1 MENFKNTQVEEQVT
15 AVETADAVEAVE
27 KEKPYSFRTLRADDV
42 FLMFNI
48 ISKIGIKEFKSCF
61 EDEDVVKSISKF
73 SNKNN
78 GTDNS
83 NLVAIGITVMLPA
96 VDIILKNI
104 SKCKTDLYAL
114 LGLVS
119 NMSPD
124 KIAKLDAVVF
134 LEMVID
140 FFKKPEFPDFFKV
153 VSKLFK

>member
-1 MENFKNTQVEEQVT
+1 MENIKNTQVEEQVT
-15 AVETADAVEAVE
+15 TAGTVAVVE
-27 KEKPYSFRTLRADDV
+27 EKPYSFRTLKSDDV
-42 FLMFNI
+42 FLMLNI

-61 EDEDVVKSISKF
+61 EDEDVVKSISKLA
-73 SNKNN
+73 SKNN
-78 GTDNS
+78 GSDNS
-83 NLVAIGITVMLPA
+83 NYVSIGVMVVLPA

-104 SKCKTDLYAL
+104 NKCKSDLYTL
-114 LGLVS
+114 LGQVS
-119 NMSPD
+119 NMSAD